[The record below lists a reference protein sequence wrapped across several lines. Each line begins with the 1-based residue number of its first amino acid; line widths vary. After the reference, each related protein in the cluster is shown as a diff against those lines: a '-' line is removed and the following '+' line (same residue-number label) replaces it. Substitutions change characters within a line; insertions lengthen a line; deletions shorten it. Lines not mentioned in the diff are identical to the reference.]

1 MKPTKVVSEAILIGS
16 LVSLALGTITLPLSS
31 IVNAQTNATSMSST
45 MMEFARQ
52 HLKSADTA
60 LLNND
65 TAAALDLLTLAE
77 LQIALIGMEST
88 GAMTEAQI
96 SEFMQRGTM
105 SDTASDTDYCLMNI
119 DGVLQCRFPR

>member
-1 MKPTKVVSEAILIGS
+1 MT
-16 LVSLALGTITLPLSS
+16 
-31 IVNAQTNATSMSST
+31 
-45 MMEFARQ
+45 EFARQ
-52 HLKSADTA
+52 HPKSADTA

-96 SEFMQRGTM
+96 SEFINGVQ
-105 SDTASDTDYCLMNI
+105 CLI
-119 DGVLQCRFPR
+119 PPRIQITVS